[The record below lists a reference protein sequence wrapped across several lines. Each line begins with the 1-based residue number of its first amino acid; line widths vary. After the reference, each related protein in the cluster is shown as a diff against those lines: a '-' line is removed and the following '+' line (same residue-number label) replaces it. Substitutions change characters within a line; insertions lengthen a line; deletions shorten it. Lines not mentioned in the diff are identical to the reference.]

1 MTDDEEDAIVNT
13 SAKEVV
19 KQLTAG
25 GKPVEAVVIVALF
38 RGGTDYH
45 VGTMLHATPE
55 AEEDVERAHGRVLLR
70 AADLI
75 DSYVHERGLC
85 DDCNQKKGTIQ

>member
-1 MTDDEEDAIVNT
+1 
-13 SAKEVV
+13 
-19 KQLTAG
+19 
-25 GKPVEAVVIVALF
+25 
-38 RGGTDYH
+38 
-45 VGTMLHATPE
+45 
-55 AEEDVERAHGRVLLR
+55 VLLR